1 MNIGIPLLATLEEN
15 QVNSVAFHP
24 TAPLLAT
31 GSNDTTVKLWLLSS
45 DNSSATCVA
54 TLEGHRSPVMS
65 VAFHPTA
72 NPSLLATCSMD
83 HTAKLWLLSSDNSSA
98 TCVATLKGH
107 SAYVNSVAFH
117 PTAPLLATGSQD
129 KTVKL
134 WLLSSDN
141 SSATCVATLEGHSSP
156 VMSVVFHPT
165 APLLATGSADKTV
178 RLWLLSSRNS
188 SATCVAILKGHSN
201 VVYSVA
207 FHPTAPLLATGSFDK
222 TVKIWDC
229 THLTNRRQLAI
240 ATRGF
245 AAMTRL
251 LAQRLGHNQSLDQ
264 TLAFKNNSM
273 KEILATTTRKSLAW
287 MFGSTVAAR
296 MMKQYLSHGA
306 RAPGMLGMSSKL
318 AVPQFPLQRK
328 RVLTL
333 KNDESSNG
341 SKSPKDSKG
350 GSRQRKIKAK
360 NKSVKKKYYQ

>member
-107 SAYVNSVAFH
+107 SNVVYSVAFH
-117 PTAPLLATGSQD
+117 PTAPLLATGSQ
-129 KTVKL
+129 
-134 WLLSSDN
+134 
-141 SSATCVATLEGHSSP
+141 
-156 VMSVVFHPT
+156 
-165 APLLATGSADKTV
+165 DKTV